1 MAETLININQNQ
13 LNTQN
18 GSFIELIKST
28 QEGKTA
34 LTTALVNKGADVS
47 SSSTLSDLAIA
58 TNNLQTI
65 DGITPIVGNVVG
77 QIYWSYPGPGT
88 GYFVANEK
96 GNFWFAQVSNNTT
109 IRIYNISESCYNE
122 SSTAAAIKQINNL
135 SASSYYSTNSTCFYI
150 NEDGTTLIYVN
161 YDKNAVYKYT
171 VDYTN
176 VTDLDPINVT
186 MTLSNT
192 YSLPSTL
199 PNQYNTVVAYN
210 EDTGDIIIRSSGG
223 SSASPTGSSSNPY
236 YKFNLT
242 NNSLTT
248 LTTDS
253 VLQPNVYDR
262 PYTVVNMSKNK
273 LLYIGYFGRYV
284 YNIDYSNNTITQS
297 EAIFMG
303 PSPIAESYGALQY
316 ARIKL
321 TPTKSVVA
329 FIVPAFE
336 GTMTNLYSTLILIDV
351 NTGKPEYYNS
361 DNYVMVPFSDF
372 STRFTVP
379 SVPTKVGDDFYF
391 AGGYVGEYWKLHITD
406 YDTNTYTVTSA
417 PLLICGDAAPNS
429 ANYKTSLCTYK
440 PSTNG
445 VIVFQNCY
453 SGTSVTYRQL
463 LSNQLIAYKYKVNNQ
478 ETAFTPTRWYYTQC
492 LSSGALDL
500 PQVDVLVEDN

>member
-1 MAETLININQNQ
+1 MADTLINVNQNQ

-18 GSFIELIKST
+18 GSFTELIKST
-28 QEGKTA
+28 QQGKEKLA
-34 LTTALVNKGADVS
+34 TALVNKGANVS

-58 TNNLQTI
+58 TNNLQTL
-65 DGITPIVGNVVG
+65 DGITPVIGNTVGH
-77 QIYWSYPGPGT
+77 IYWTNSNPGA
-88 GYFVANEK
+88 GYFVTNEK
-96 GNFWFAQVSNNTT
+96 GNFWFVQVSNDTT

-122 SSTAAAIKQINNL
+122 NSTTAVIKQITDL
-135 SASSYYSTNSTCFYI
+135 QASSYYYQGSTCFYI
-150 NEDGTTLIYVN
+150 NEDGTILIYVGS
-161 YDKNAVYKYT
+161 DKQSIYKYT

-199 PNQYNTVVAYN
+199 PNQYNTIVAYN
-210 EDTGDIIIRSSGG
+210 EDTDDIIIRSSGG
-223 SSASPTGSSSNPY
+223 NSASPSGSSSNPY

-242 NNSLTT
+242 NSSLTT
-248 LTTDS
+248 LTTDN
-253 VLQPNVYDR
+253 VLQPNAYDR
-262 PYTVVNMSKNK
+262 TYTVVNLSKNK

-284 YNIDYSNNTITQS
+284 YTIDYSNNTITQS
-297 EAIFMG
+297 EPINMG
-303 PSPIAESYGALQY
+303 PSPITEASGALQY
-316 ARIKL
+316 ARVKL

-329 FIVPAFE
+329 FIAPAFM

-361 DNYVMVPFSDF
+361 DNYVMVPFSEF
-372 STRFTVP
+372 SNRFTVP
-379 SVPTKVGDDFYF
+379 SIPTKVGDAFYF

-406 YDTNTYTVTSA
+406 YNTNTYTVTSA
-417 PLLICGDAAPNS
+417 PLLMCGDTSPNWAS
-429 ANYKTSLCTYK
+429 YKTALCTYK

-445 VIVFQNCY
+445 VIVFQNY
-453 SGTSVTYRQL
+453 TSRTDVTYRQL

-478 ETAFTPTRWYYTQC
+478 ETVFTPTRWYYTQC
-492 LSSGALDL
+492 RNSGALDL